1 MKQDQK
7 SWCRISDPRDD
18 QRLAAVR
25 AAVTTVG
32 GLLLLENSDQ
42 RSKGRFHVRFLEG
55 LGNLPSVIPLGP
67 DFLEG
72 VASAGPWVSA
82 CLPWGIE
89 SDMTLP
95 EDEAKSQM
103 HSSCQTRPA

>member
-1 MKQDQK
+1 MTQDQK
-7 SWCRISDPRDD
+7 SSCRISDPRDD

-25 AAVTTVG
+25 AAVTTAG
-32 GLLLLENSDQ
+32 ELLLLENSDP

-55 LGNLPSVIPLGP
+55 LGNLPTVIPLGP
-67 DFLEG
+67 DFLVD

-82 CLPWGIE
+82 CLPWGTE

>member
-1 MKQDQK
+1 MTQDQK
-7 SWCRISDPRDD
+7 SSCRISDPRDD

-25 AAVTTVG
+25 AAVTTAG
-32 GLLLLENSDQ
+32 GLSLLNSDP

-55 LGNLPSVIPLGP
+55 LGNLPTVIPLGP
-67 DFLEG
+67 DFLEV

>member
-25 AAVTTVG
+25 TAVTTVG

-42 RSKGRFHVRFLEG
+42 RFKGRFHVRFLEG
-55 LGNLPSVIPLGP
+55 LENLPTVIPLGP

-95 EDEAKSQM
+95 EDEAKS
-103 HSSCQTRPA
+103 

>member
-55 LGNLPSVIPLGP
+55 LGNLPTVIPLGP

-72 VASAGPWVSA
+72 VASAGPLVSA

-89 SDMTLP
+89 SDMTLQ
-95 EDEAKSQM
+95 EDEAKS
-103 HSSCQTRPA
+103 

>member
-32 GLLLLENSDQ
+32 GLLLLKTLTSDLKEDSMFGSWKVLGISLLLFLSALTSSKVLPAQDPGFQ
-42 RSKGRFHVRFLEG
+42 RVCRG
-55 LGNLPSVIPLGP
+55 
-67 DFLEG
+67 
-72 VASAGPWVSA
+72 A
-82 CLPWGIE
+82 
-89 SDMTLP
+89 
-95 EDEAKSQM
+95 
-103 HSSCQTRPA
+103 